1 VIQNKHNF
9 FLAPIVLVI
18 LAATAWSVM
27 SAQKQYKTAPAVPL
41 QTAGE
46 PQKSASSAVTNIQ
59 GDVFFEK
66 LYEERLKEEGN
77 RTKVV
82 EELIR
87 RGVLSD
93 KPARFV
99 REKGAKPNE

>member
-1 VIQNKHNF
+1 MIQNRHNL
-9 FLAPIVLVI
+9 FLVLVVLII

-27 SAQKQYKTAPAVPL
+27 SAQKQVKTELDAAPKAAIEQQKIVSPAAV
-41 QTAGE
+41 
-46 PQKSASSAVTNIQ
+46 Q

-77 RTKVV
+77 RAKIV

-87 RGVLSD
+87 KGVLSD
-93 KPARFV
+93 KPARYV
-99 REKGAKPNE
+99 KETKGKKQ